1 MEFVYC
7 RPMWGRVGV
16 GDTVPMTPSPL
27 LHIHAVEKTYGTG
40 AGAVRA
46 LDQVSL
52 DVPRGQFLAIMGP
65 SGSGKSTLLQCAAGL
80 DTVDAGRVVLD
91 GDELTAMSDDQLTIT
106 RRDRIGFIFQ
116 AFNLIPT
123 LTARDNIVLPLKMA
137 KRLADPDWFDHVVV
151 MLGLQNR
158 LTHKPTELSGGQQQ
172 RVAVARALITQPD
185 IIFADEPTGALD
197 QATSASLIRFLRR
210 LTDELNQTLVMVT
223 HDAAV
228 AEWADRIVELRDG
241 SIAKDIVV
249 RPVN

>member
-16 GDTVPMTPSPL
+16 GDTVAMTPPPL

-46 LDQVSL
+46 LDRVSL

-91 GDELTAMSDDQLTIT
+91 SDELTAMSDDKLTIT

-123 LTARDNIVLPLKMA
+123 LTA
-137 KRLADPDWFDHVVV
+137 
-151 MLGLQNR
+151 
-158 LTHKPTELSGGQQQ
+158 
-172 RVAVARALITQPD
+172 
-185 IIFADEPTGALD
+185 
-197 QATSASLIRFLRR
+197 
-210 LTDELNQTLVMVT
+210 
-223 HDAAV
+223 
-228 AEWADRIVELRDG
+228 
-241 SIAKDIVV
+241 
-249 RPVN
+249 